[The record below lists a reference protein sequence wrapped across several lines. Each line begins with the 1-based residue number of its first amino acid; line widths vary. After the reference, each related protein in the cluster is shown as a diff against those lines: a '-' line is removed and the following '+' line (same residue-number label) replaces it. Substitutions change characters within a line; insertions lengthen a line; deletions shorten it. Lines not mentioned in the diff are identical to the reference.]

1 MTKIP
6 VGAKVPTDHQP
17 KAEAAAQHLDV
28 LHNGETYRIDRDNAD
43 NLELMEFTEDGKY
56 ISAIRGYLGEDQ
68 WSKWKNANRDE
79 KGRVRSGDF
88 ESFLQSV
95 MDAIGGKSGN
105 SSGSA
110 TS

>member
-1 MTKIP
+1 MPDIP
-6 VGAKVPTDHQP
+6 EGAKLPTDHAP
-17 KAEAAAQHLDV
+17 KAEARDQFIEV
-28 LHNGETYRIDRDNAD
+28 EHNGATYRIDRENAD

-56 ISAIRGYLGEDQ
+56 ISAIRGYLGPDQ
-68 WSKWKNANRDE
+68 WSKWKDANRDD
-79 KGRVRSGDF
+79 KGRVRSADF

-95 MDAIGGKSGN
+95 MDVIGVGSGN